1 MNKAE
6 PIEKMAQDAN
16 ISKAAAGQALDA
28 LLAGITGTLK
38 GKDGKVPLTGF
49 GKFEKVLLKA
59 RIGRNP
65 KTGEAIKI
73 KASNAVRFR
82 PGKKLKESI

>member
-28 LLAGITGTLK
+28 LLVGITGTLK

-49 GKFEKVLLKA
+49 G
-59 RIGRNP
+59 
-65 KTGEAIKI
+65 
-73 KASNAVRFR
+73 
-82 PGKKLKESI
+82 